1 MKLFLRIVWLLD
13 VLNVPGMEFLDTTI
27 PVNGLLWLLIWI
39 FVIGDD

>member
-13 VLNVPGMEFLDTTI
+13 VLNVPGMGFLDTTI
-27 PVNGLLWLLIWI
+27 PINGLLWLLIWI